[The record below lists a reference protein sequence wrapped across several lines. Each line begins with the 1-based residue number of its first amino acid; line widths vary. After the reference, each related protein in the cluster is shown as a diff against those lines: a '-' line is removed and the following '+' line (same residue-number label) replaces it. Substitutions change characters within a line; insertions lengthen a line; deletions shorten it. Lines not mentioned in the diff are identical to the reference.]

1 MSVTIENSNEEVTID
16 VSDDKGENQNS
27 EGEVIINAG
36 KEDTK
41 GVSDETE
48 GDEDDDGEDEDG
60 EDEDGEDEDGEDEE
74 DDDDEEFEDYESML
88 ESMRNVLG
96 KTSGMCFL
104 IPFIRSFLVP
114 FIRSFLVPRKEER
127 SMKNFA
133 KVLQAPTYPGY
144 TVSINKFFQMTF
156 FLTNR

>member
-1 MSVTIENSNEEVTID
+1 MILDWVPKFVIQILLLFLLLYSNQDDSVSVTIENSNEEVTID

-27 EGEVIINAG
+27 QGEVIINAG

-48 GDEDDDGEDEDG
+48 GDEDEDG
-60 EDEDGEDEDGEDEE
+60 EDEEDDDE

-104 IPFIRSFLVP
+104 IPFIRSAFRFHLSGV
-114 FIRSFLVPRKEER
+114 FWFQGRK
-127 SMKNFA
+127 KD
-133 KVLQAPTYPGY
+133 Q
-144 TVSINKFFQMTF
+144 
-156 FLTNR
+156 